1 MQPNVHP
8 IFAAVLQQAAELP
21 VQVRRA
27 DYISRLIR
35 MDWEYEHC
43 DDEAVRRRWR
53 GELINLRQLQVE
65 LDPTA
70 SHWNKYAQGVYR
82 ANRLARVECTL
93 ADGSRDTQWLT
104 TAAFNVDI
112 AAVMMERHG
121 IGTRV
126 EVHDVRYH
134 NLGEAQQ
141 PMAAKEVAA

>member
-21 VQVRRA
+21 VQVRSA

-35 MDWEYEHC
+35 MDWAFEFS
-43 DDEAVRRRWR
+43 DDGDAYRRGRD
-53 GELINLRQLQVE
+53 ELIALRQLQIE

-82 ANRLARVECTL
+82 ANRLVRVVCTL
-93 ADGSRDTQWLT
+93 PDGGTDTTWLT
-104 TAAFNVDI
+104 TAAPSIDI
-112 AAVMMERHG
+112 ATVMMERHG
-121 IGTRV
+121 VGTRV

-141 PMAAKEVAA
+141 PVAAKEVAA

>member
-53 GELINLRQLQVE
+53 GELINLRQLQVG

-82 ANRLARVECTL
+82 ANRLVRVVCTL
-93 ADGSRDTQWLT
+93 PDGGTDTTWLT
-104 TAAFNVDI
+104 TAAPNIDI

-121 IGTRV
+121 VGTRV
-126 EVHDVRYH
+126 EVHD
-134 NLGEAQQ
+134 AKCT
-141 PMAAKEVAA
+141 PADAAEVAA